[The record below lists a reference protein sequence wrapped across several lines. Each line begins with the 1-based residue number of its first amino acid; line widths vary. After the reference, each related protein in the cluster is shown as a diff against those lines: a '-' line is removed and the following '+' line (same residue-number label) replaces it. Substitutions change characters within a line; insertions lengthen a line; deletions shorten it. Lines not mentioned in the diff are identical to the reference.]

1 MGMRWEISEDSAEKM
16 NILSSQL
23 NKCSDDLQ
31 RANDKMRYLV
41 DNSPAL
47 GPHRREVAGIMA
59 GIELVVRK
67 SSNDTKGLAKI
78 IKDLAIKINDIVA
91 DASIRGGN

>member
-16 NILSSQL
+16 NILSGQL
-23 NKCSDDLQ
+23 NECSDDLQ

-47 GPHRREVAGIMA
+47 GPHRRAVVDIMA

-67 SSNDTKGLAKI
+67 SSDDTKGLAGI
-78 IKDLAIKINDIVA
+78 IKDLAVKINDIVA